1 MKKAALIL
9 TLLGSFMLQAQNFGA
24 INDILDRLEERS
36 GINQHLENLSVENK
50 KFVLIKDFNDRTE
63 RSFIV
68 IKGNDATYVQIFDD
82 KVSGKSSSNVFTG
95 DVIRKKNILSLR
107 ADKLENQRIPIPLT
121 KTLLLTRQ
129 KDIVYLI
136 DINTKERWIDEA
148 SYSKK

>member
-50 KFVLIKDFNDRTE
+50 KFVLIKDFNDRKE